1 MAITKRNIID
11 RREVLEDGTIQARQ
25 ATIIEEDGVEISRSF
40 TNRMVFRPGED
51 VSSAD
56 ASIQRLA
63 TTEHTP
69 EVIEAYEAW
78 VAAHPDRA

>member
-63 TTEHTP
+63 TTEHTS
-69 EVIEAYEAW
+69 EVIAAYEAW